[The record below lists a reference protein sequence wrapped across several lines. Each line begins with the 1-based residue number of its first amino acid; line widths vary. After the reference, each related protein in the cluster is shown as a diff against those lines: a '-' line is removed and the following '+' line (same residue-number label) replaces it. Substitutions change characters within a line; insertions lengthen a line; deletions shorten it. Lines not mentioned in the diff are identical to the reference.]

1 MKITI
6 DVARARATTIML
18 HASVKNIGAQPL
30 RVSLKFFPSSL
41 SHVIKNPRG
50 VGWRF
55 FLLLR
60 YLLRWSRHLVIY

>member
-30 RVSLKFFPSSL
+30 RVSLKFFPSSCQH
-41 SHVIKNPRG
+41 SMDNTAR
-50 VGWRF
+50 
-55 FLLLR
+55 
-60 YLLRWSRHLVIY
+60 